1 MEELP
6 LTSLISMVVV
16 LAIVMLAVYLA
27 IKR

>member
-1 MEELP
+1 MEKLP

-16 LAIVMLAVYLA
+16 LTIVMLAVYLA